1 MNSFI
6 QCLKYIA
13 STVVLVSLVLGG
25 FGIFGATIW
34 FANNHTWGWILLI
47 LEVSVILGV
56 IIWMN
61 DSEGYN
67 PIFPYV
73 DYKNKIK
80 NRKVKR
86 NEKNDN

>member
-13 STVVLVSLVLGG
+13 STTVLAILVLGA

-34 FANNHTWGWILLI
+34 LAISHIWGWILVV
-47 LEVSVILGV
+47 LEVSVVLGV
-56 IIWMN
+56 VIWMK
-61 DSEGYN
+61 DSEEYD

-80 NRKVKR
+80 NRKG
-86 NEKNDN
+86 EKK

>member
-13 STVVLVSLVLGG
+13 STTVLAILVLGA

-34 FANNHTWGWILLI
+34 LAISHIWGWILVV
-47 LEVSVILGV
+47 LEVSVVLGV
-56 IIWMN
+56 IIWMK
-61 DSEGYN
+61 DSEEYD

-80 NRKVKR
+80 NRKVKK
-86 NEKNDN
+86 NEKKDN